1 MSIDRKVHSLL
12 GVDGLDEVL
21 KAKTATSILVGD
33 HNVKLKDEG
42 GAGQGNSGN

>member
-1 MSIDRKVHSLL
+1 ML

-21 KAKTATSILVGD
+21 KAKTATSIFVGD
-33 HNVKLKDEG
+33 HDVKVKGEG